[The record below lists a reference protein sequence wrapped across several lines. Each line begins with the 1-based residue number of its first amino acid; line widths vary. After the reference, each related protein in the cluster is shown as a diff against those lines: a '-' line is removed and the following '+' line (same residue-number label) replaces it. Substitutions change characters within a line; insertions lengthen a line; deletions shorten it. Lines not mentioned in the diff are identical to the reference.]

1 MGIMNGVIDGGSPLR
16 LKADVLIRGSAIT
29 LAITTITL
37 LDFLKIIIGG
47 QFYSVFFCRKQEFGV
62 CFILPLIGK
71 NTRLG
76 ARQNEAHT
84 HQLCVLRKVS

>member
-1 MGIMNGVIDGGSPLR
+1 MHLTFLLGDFVTLDKLFSKIGIMNGVIDGGSPLR

-47 QFYSVFFCRKQEFGV
+47 QFYSVFFAVSR
-62 CFILPLIGK
+62 
-71 NTRLG
+71 NLG
-76 ARQNEAHT
+76 F
-84 HQLCVLRKVS
+84 VSFCL